1 MKFRVKSTLKYSV
14 QRMTPTKAV
23 RIALL
28 VISDA
33 LILNI
38 ASFLALWVRFE
49 FHFEQ
54 LVRETEYL
62 NNILRFAPYYTAFG
76 LIIFALFKLY
86 TSLWQFASIDEF
98 LKIILACFIVDAG
111 GYAGMHL
118 MHLGIPRSHPVLNG
132 IFLVI
137 MITGVRFSY
146 RFMRQYR
153 RANNSC
159 RRTMIIGAGQAATVA
174 LREFRASTHSENKVV
189 CLIDD
194 DKSKWGQYLLGVKV
208 VGGRGDILGAVKKY
222 DIDEIIMAMPSAS
235 IRMRSEILEQMKE
248 LCGMAA
254 VSVKIKEQEQG
265 LYVKCKIKTEAD
277 MITSVIRGTHTNL
290 VYLEKNGKIIYEKN
304 QENGQA
310 SDNALIETLK
320 QMTIAQIRQVADT
333 ASEEELHFLMDGVEM
348 NERLAAY
355 SEDKKV
361 GVGIADTLRSEKG
374 SEVLKNDLLT
384 RIMLK
389 VSSAAESRLDGCPLP
404 TMSSSGAG
412 TKGLVVILPVSEA
425 ADALGVSMEKKVRA
439 LAIAH
444 LVNRYINA
452 YIGKLSPMCSCVM
465 ASSTAASVGIAY
477 LLGGSDEQLGYAV
490 RNMSG
495 TVTGMI
501 CDGGKVGCAMK
512 VATGSSAAL
521 LCALTAVHDAPL
533 RVSDGIC
540 AETPEDCIRHMAQI
554 GNQGMAQTDKEIIHI
569 MEQKK

>member
-174 LREFRASTHSENKVV
+174 LR
-189 CLIDD
+189 
-194 DKSKWGQYLLGVKV
+194 
-208 VGGRGDILGAVKKY
+208 
-222 DIDEIIMAMPSAS
+222 
-235 IRMRSEILEQMKE
+235 
-248 LCGMAA
+248 
-254 VSVKIKEQEQG
+254 
-265 LYVKCKIKTEAD
+265 
-277 MITSVIRGTHTNL
+277 
-290 VYLEKNGKIIYEKN
+290 
-304 QENGQA
+304 
-310 SDNALIETLK
+310 
-320 QMTIAQIRQVADT
+320 
-333 ASEEELHFLMDGVEM
+333 
-348 NERLAAY
+348 
-355 SEDKKV
+355 
-361 GVGIADTLRSEKG
+361 
-374 SEVLKNDLLT
+374 
-384 RIMLK
+384 
-389 VSSAAESRLDGCPLP
+389 
-404 TMSSSGAG
+404 
-412 TKGLVVILPVSEA
+412 
-425 ADALGVSMEKKVRA
+425 
-439 LAIAH
+439 
-444 LVNRYINA
+444 
-452 YIGKLSPMCSCVM
+452 
-465 ASSTAASVGIAY
+465 
-477 LLGGSDEQLGYAV
+477 
-490 RNMSG
+490 
-495 TVTGMI
+495 
-501 CDGGKVGCAMK
+501 
-512 VATGSSAAL
+512 
-521 LCALTAVHDAPL
+521 
-533 RVSDGIC
+533 
-540 AETPEDCIRHMAQI
+540 
-554 GNQGMAQTDKEIIHI
+554 
-569 MEQKK
+569 

>member
-76 LIIFALFKLY
+76 LIVFALFKLY

-208 VGGRGDILGAVKKY
+208 VGGRGDILGAVKNTILTRLLWQCRRQVSVCAAKFW
-222 DIDEIIMAMPSAS
+222 ISARTPRAGLKRFRVFFSLRTARSAS
-235 IRMRSEILEQMKE
+235 IKS
-248 LCGMAA
+248 A
-254 VSVKIKEQEQG
+254 
-265 LYVKCKIKTEAD
+265 
-277 MITSVIRGTHTNL
+277 
-290 VYLEKNGKIIYEKN
+290 
-304 QENGQA
+304 
-310 SDNALIETLK
+310 
-320 QMTIAQIRQVADT
+320 
-333 ASEEELHFLMDGVEM
+333 
-348 NERLAAY
+348 
-355 SEDKKV
+355 
-361 GVGIADTLRSEKG
+361 
-374 SEVLKNDLLT
+374 
-384 RIMLK
+384 MLK
-389 VSSAAESRLDGCPLP
+389 LRIF
-404 TMSSSGAG
+404 SGASRFAL
-412 TKGLVVILPVSEA
+412 TLPIFAAMSEA
-425 ADALGVSMEKKVRA
+425 EWSLLRA
-439 LAIAH
+439 E
-444 LVNRYINA
+444 
-452 YIGKLSPMCSCVM
+452 
-465 ASSTAASVGIAY
+465 AAQSEANCAGS
-477 LLGGSDEQLGYAV
+477 LL
-490 RNMSG
+490 R
-495 TVTGMI
+495 MI
-501 CDGGKVGCAMK
+501 PKC
-512 VATGSSAAL
+512 
-521 LCALTAVHDAPL
+521 
-533 RVSDGIC
+533 
-540 AETPEDCIRHMAQI
+540 
-554 GNQGMAQTDKEIIHI
+554 
-569 MEQKK
+569 

>member
-1 MKFRVKSTLKYSV
+1 MLKKEEMITLLKNDV
-14 QRMTPTKAV
+14 VPALGCTEPVCVALCAANAGKMTENKI
-23 RIALL
+23 R
-28 VISDA
+28 
-33 LILNI
+33 
-38 ASFLALWVRFE
+38 
-49 FHFEQ
+49 
-54 LVRETEYL
+54 
-62 NNILRFAPYYTAFG
+62 
-76 LIIFALFKLY
+76 
-86 TSLWQFASIDEF
+86 SIE
-98 LKIILACFIVDAG
+98 VEVNAG
-111 GYAGMHL
+111 IYKNGMSA
-118 MHLGIPRSHPVLNG
+118 GIPGCDYVGLP
-132 IFLVI
+132 
-137 MITGVRFSY
+137 Y
-146 RFMRQYR
+146 
-153 RANNSC
+153 
-159 RRTMIIGAGQAATVA
+159 AAA
-174 LREFRASTHSENKVV
+174 
-189 CLIDD
+189 
-194 DKSKWGQYLLGVKV
+194 
-208 VGGRGDILGAVKKY
+208 LGAYLKNPEKGLELLE
-222 DIDEIIMAMPSAS
+222 DITP
-235 IRMRSEILEQMKE
+235 EILE
-248 LCGMAA
+248 
-254 VSVKIKEQEQG
+254 
-265 LYVKCKIKTEAD
+265 
-277 MITSVIRGTHTNL
+277 
-290 VYLEKNGKIIYEKN
+290 
-304 QENGQA
+304 
-310 SDNALIETLK
+310 

>member
-1 MKFRVKSTLKYSV
+1 MLKKEEMITLLKNDV
-14 QRMTPTKAV
+14 VPALGCTEPVCVALCAANAGKMTENKI
-23 RIALL
+23 R
-28 VISDA
+28 
-33 LILNI
+33 
-38 ASFLALWVRFE
+38 
-49 FHFEQ
+49 
-54 LVRETEYL
+54 
-62 NNILRFAPYYTAFG
+62 
-76 LIIFALFKLY
+76 
-86 TSLWQFASIDEF
+86 SIE
-98 LKIILACFIVDAG
+98 VEVNAG
-111 GYAGMHL
+111 IYKNGMSA
-118 MHLGIPRSHPVLNG
+118 GIPGCDYVGLP
-132 IFLVI
+132 
-137 MITGVRFSY
+137 Y
-146 RFMRQYR
+146 
-153 RANNSC
+153 
-159 RRTMIIGAGQAATVA
+159 AAA
-174 LREFRASTHSENKVV
+174 
-189 CLIDD
+189 
-194 DKSKWGQYLLGVKV
+194 
-208 VGGRGDILGAVKKY
+208 LGAYLKNPEKGLELLE
-222 DIDEIIMAMPSAS
+222 DITP
-235 IRMRSEILEQMKE
+235 EILEQMKE

-310 SDNALIETLK
+310 SDNALIEALK

-333 ASEEELHFLMDGVEM
+333 ASEEELYFLMDGVEM
-348 NERLAAY
+348 NERLADY

-425 ADALGVSMEKKVRA
+425 ADALEVSMEKKVRA

-512 VATGSSAAL
+512 VATGSAAAL

>member
-1 MKFRVKSTLKYSV
+1 
-14 QRMTPTKAV
+14 
-23 RIALL
+23 
-28 VISDA
+28 
-33 LILNI
+33 
-38 ASFLALWVRFE
+38 
-49 FHFEQ
+49 
-54 LVRETEYL
+54 
-62 NNILRFAPYYTAFG
+62 
-76 LIIFALFKLY
+76 
-86 TSLWQFASIDEF
+86 
-98 LKIILACFIVDAG
+98 
-111 GYAGMHL
+111 
-118 MHLGIPRSHPVLNG
+118 
-132 IFLVI
+132 
-137 MITGVRFSY
+137 
-146 RFMRQYR
+146 
-153 RANNSC
+153 
-159 RRTMIIGAGQAATVA
+159 
-174 LREFRASTHSENKVV
+174 
-189 CLIDD
+189 
-194 DKSKWGQYLLGVKV
+194 
-208 VGGRGDILGAVKKY
+208 
-222 DIDEIIMAMPSAS
+222 
-235 IRMRSEILEQMKE
+235 
-248 LCGMAA
+248 
-254 VSVKIKEQEQG
+254 
-265 LYVKCKIKTEAD
+265 
-277 MITSVIRGTHTNL
+277 
-290 VYLEKNGKIIYEKN
+290 
-304 QENGQA
+304 
-310 SDNALIETLK
+310 
-320 QMTIAQIRQVADT
+320 MTIAQIRQVADT

-425 ADALGVSMEKKVRA
+425 ADALEVSMEKKVRA

-444 LVNRYINA
+444 LVNRYIN
-452 YIGKLSPMCSCVM
+452 
-465 ASSTAASVGIAY
+465 AY